1 MRHHYDM
8 TSETE
13 DQTTRAKFYG
23 SGLLASYVKAKGVPK
38 SRRSFGE
45 MVTSITSESLEGE
58 KSSRLIATLNEV
70 VFFKHPQQINIMDKS
85 NGKLIAQIPT

>member
-38 SRRSFGE
+38 SKRAFGE
-45 MVTSITSESLEGE
+45 MVSSNTSEDLEGE
-58 KSSRLIATLNEV
+58 KGVKLTAILNEV
-70 VFFKHPQQINIMDKS
+70 VFFKHPQQVNIMDKS
-85 NGKLIAQIPT
+85 NGKLIAQIAT